1 MTDAR
6 EHDLVL
12 FGASGFVG
20 RLVAEHLARHAP
32 DGTRV
37 ALAGRSRERLEAVRD
52 ALPGA
57 ARGWPVVVADSADA
71 SALADLARSTRALL
85 TTVGPY
91 ARHGLPLVEACAHA
105 GTHYAD
111 LTGEATF
118 VRAAIDRCDA
128 VAHASGARLV
138 HACGYD
144 SVPSD
149 LAVHLLHARA
159 VGDGA
164 GDLVDVRLRARGRG
178 GVSGGTLASARGM
191 LADAR
196 RSPDARRLLQ
206 DPYALSPDR
215 ASEPDVDQPPALAP
229 PARAADGRWS
239 GPWVM
244 ASFDSQVVR
253 RSNALTGWAYG
264 RGLRYGEVMDAG
276 RGARGAATAV
286 GVTAALSA
294 GGLLL
299 LPGAD
304 RLLDRVLPAPGT
316 GPDALTREHGWF
328 RSQVRATTT
337 SGRRYTAL
345 AAGPGDPG
353 YAATA
358 VMLGQTGLALALDTD
373 RLPDRAG
380 SLTPATALGDV
391 LVARLRA
398 AGHTYEVAEAA
409 YRHG

>member
-1 MTDAR
+1 MTHTR

-20 RLVAEHLARHAP
+20 RLVADHLARHAP
-32 DGTRV
+32 GGTRV
-37 ALAGRSRERLEAVRD
+37 ALAGRSRERLEGVRD
-52 ALPGA
+52 ALPGD
-57 ARGWPVVVADSADA
+57 ARRWPVVVADSADA
-71 SALADLARSTRALL
+71 PALADLAGSTRALL

-91 ARHGLPLVEACAHA
+91 ARYGLPLVEACAHA

-118 VRAAIDRCDA
+118 VRAAVDRCDA
-128 VAHASGARLV
+128 VAQASGARLV
-138 HACGYD
+138 HASGYD

-159 VGDGA
+159 AADDA
-164 GDLVDVRLRARGRG
+164 GDLVEVRLRARGRG
-178 GVSGGTLASARGM
+178 GISGGTVASVRGM
-191 LADAR
+191 LDDAR

-206 DPYALSPDR
+206 DPHALSPDR
-215 ASEPDVDQPPALAP
+215 AAEPDVDQPPGTALP
-229 PARAADGRWS
+229 RRAADGRWS

-244 ASFDSQVVR
+244 GSFDSQVVR

-276 RGARGAATAV
+276 PGARGAALAV
-286 GVTAALSA
+286 GTTAALAA

-299 LPGAD
+299 LPGTG

-373 RLPDRAG
+373 RLPDRVG

-391 LVARLRA
+391 LVERLRA
-398 AGHTYEVAEAA
+398 AGHTYEVTESA
-409 YRHG
+409 RRV